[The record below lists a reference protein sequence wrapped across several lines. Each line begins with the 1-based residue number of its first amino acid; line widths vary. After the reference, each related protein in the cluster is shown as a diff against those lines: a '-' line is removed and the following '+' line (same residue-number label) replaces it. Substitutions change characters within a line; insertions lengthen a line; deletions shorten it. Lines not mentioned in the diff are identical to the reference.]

1 MSSRFPPPTI
11 EQESSLNEHAYKR
24 AELDLSV
31 IAPIYNEEESIPHLV
46 EQIHAALDH
55 SGRSFELILADDGS
69 RDGSYEIMRKI
80 AARDPALVVIRLRR
94 NFGQTAALQAGLDA
108 ARGRHIVLM
117 DADLQN
123 DPADIP
129 SMLAKIDEGFDLV
142 AGWRADRKDPF
153 INRRLPSM
161 IANRIISMTTKVQLH
176 DYGCT
181 LKAMTREVAKE
192 LRLYGEMHRFIPAVA
207 NWVGVRVIEMKVN
220 HRARQFG
227 TTKYGIGRTLRVILD
242 LITVRFMQ
250 SYLVRPMQVF
260 GLAGFISGFLGFV
273 ACAWLAFRKIFFAE
287 DIGSRP
293 LLMLGVLLIV
303 VGVQLVSLG
312 LVADVLSRTY
322 HESQGKRPYYI
333 RNALVG
339 VGFGALKQPA
349 LPQEVSQ
356 FEAAAHHDAT
366 SEHEHGSE
374 RVRLSSAPPEEPL
387 A

>member
-1 MSSRFPPPTI
+1 MSPQLPSY
-11 EQESSLNEHAYKR
+11 ESPER
-24 AELDLSV
+24 AALLPSSTASLDLSV
-31 IAPIYNEEESIPHLV
+31 IAPIYNEEESIPHLI
-46 EQIHAALDH
+46 EQVHAALDGT
-55 SGRSFELILADDGS
+55 GRRFELILCDDGS
-69 RDGSYEIMRKI
+69 RDTSHEVMKQI
-80 AARDPALVVIRLRR
+80 AQHDESLVVIRLRR

-108 ARGRHIVLM
+108 ARGKYVVLM

-129 SMLAKIDEGFDLV
+129 AMIAKLDEGYDLV
-142 AGWRADRKDPF
+142 AGWRADRKDAF

-181 LKAMTREVAKE
+181 LKAMTRDVAKE

-207 NWVGVRVIEMKVN
+207 NWVGVRVFEMKVN

-227 TTKYGIGRTLRVILD
+227 TTNYGIGRTLRVILD

-260 GLAGFISGFLGFV
+260 GLAGIVSGFVGF
-273 ACAWLAFRKIFFAE
+273 ALCAWLAVQKLVFQE
-287 DIGSRP
+287 EIGSRP
-293 LLMLGVLLIV
+293 LLMLGILLIV

-333 RNALVG
+333 RDAIVG
-339 VGFGALKQPA
+339 KGSHPTEQL
-349 LPQEVSQ
+349 
-356 FEAAAHHDAT
+356 T
-366 SEHEHGSE
+366 SEEQGVDSTKT
-374 RVRLSSAPPEEPL
+374 RRLSSAPPEEPL